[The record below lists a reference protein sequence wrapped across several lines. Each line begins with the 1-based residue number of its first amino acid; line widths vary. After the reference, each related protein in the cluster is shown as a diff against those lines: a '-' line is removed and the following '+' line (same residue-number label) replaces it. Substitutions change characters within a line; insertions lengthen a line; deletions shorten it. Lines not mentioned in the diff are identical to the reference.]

1 MCRSISTHAV
11 DRRSMLHAV
20 SIVAAVSCFTCGLAS
35 AASPQTEPSSSPAK
49 IDFTRDIAPIFA
61 KHCTECHGDKKREAG
76 LDLSHASTTL
86 RGSQA
91 GPVIVA
97 GRSATSLLVEQIAD
111 GSMPPEG
118 RPRVSDAEVALIRN
132 WIDTAAK
139 LEAVK
144 LESDDGGASLSA
156 ADVDYWAF
164 RKSVRPEMP
173 KVSQTDRVRTP
184 IDAFI
189 VAKLEA
195 AKLKLSPDA
204 HPIALLRR
212 VTFDLTGLPPTPDEV
227 EAFTAALREPLP
239 NIDPYEA
246 VVDRLLAS
254 PHYGE
259 RWGRHWLDAAGY
271 ADTVK
276 TDNDIL
282 GTTIRD
288 GIWRYRDYVV
298 GSLNNDKPY
307 DEFVR
312 EQLAGDEMLGLANLQ
327 KLPAEQITPEMRELL
342 VATGMLRVSVD
353 GTNNFERNRPQ
364 ERHELLFDTIEN
376 VTSNLLGLT
385 VACARCHD
393 HKFDPISQRD
403 YYSLVACLTP
413 AYNIERWQQPQNRHI
428 LLSTASEI
436 AEMTAFNKELNQQA
450 GKLGGEAAKL
460 RRPYETAL
468 FEARL
473 AALPEPIRDDV
484 QLALKTGNDKRTE
497 VQKYLFEKFDKVLRP
512 TRDEV
517 VAAASPADRAEITRL
532 DEQVEDLRARQR
544 NPQKIQAL
552 FDVGEVPPT
561 RLLRRGNF
569 LTPGPIVGPS
579 IPSVLS
585 DDGNGSLATLEEC
598 HQPSS
603 GRRLAAAEAMT
614 KPDSRAASLLA
625 RVAVNRLWHYHFGRG
640 IVATPGNLGRSG
652 EAPSHP
658 ELLEWLAADFQAG
671 GWRLKRMHRLIVTS
685 SVYRQAHV
693 GRDASPTTT
702 AALAIDSENRLLWH
716 APLRRLESEA
726 VRDAILASS
735 GSLDRTA
742 GGPPVLFE
750 GRNDGTVVVSKR
762 ALATPT
768 SPNRRSIYL
777 LARRNFSLSLLSVF
791 DQPLM
796 GTNCTQRNR
805 STVVSQSLTMLH
817 DEFLLEQAEVLAQR
831 VRSNVGE
838 VLAAQI
844 RYAFLCTL
852 SREPSAEEAAQC
864 RDFLGRP
871 EVLARKSDA
880 LADLCHVLLNSNEYL
895 YLE

>member
-1 MCRSISTHAV
+1 MPRFTRHPLQ
-11 DRRSMLHAV
+11 MLR
-20 SIVAAVSCFTCGLAS
+20 AALIAA
-35 AASPQTEPSSSPAK
+35 AASWLACDFATAAPPQAVPSKNPAPA
-49 IDFTRDIAPIFA
+49 DFTRDIAPIFN
-61 KHCTECHGDKKREAG
+61 KHCTECHGEKKKEAG

-91 GPVIVA
+91 GPVIIS
-97 GRSATSLLVEQIAD
+97 GQSTKSLLIEQITD

-118 RPRVSDAEVALIRN
+118 RPRVSDAELALLRN
-132 WIDTAAK
+132 WIDHSAK
-139 LEAVK
+139 LETTK
-144 LESDDGGASLSA
+144 LEAGDGAAPLSQ
-156 ADVDYWAF
+156 ADRDYWAF
-164 RKSVRPEMP
+164 RKAVRPQVP
-173 KVSQTDRVRTP
+173 HVAHADRVRTP

-189 VAKLEA
+189 LSKLEA
-195 AKLKLSPDA
+195 AKLKLSGDA
-204 HPIALLRR
+204 DPIALLRR
-212 VTFDLTGLPPTPDEV
+212 VTFDLTGLPPTPEEV
-227 EAFTAALREPLP
+227 VAFTAALRDPKP
-239 NIDPYEA
+239 NVDPYEA
-246 VVDRLLAS
+246 AVDRLLAS

-298 GSLNNDKPY
+298 RSLNDDKPY
-307 DEFVR
+307 DLFVR
-312 EQLAGDEMLGLANLQ
+312 EQLAGDEMLGLADLQ
-327 KLPAEQITPEMRELL
+327 KLPAERITPEMREPL

-403 YYSLVACLTP
+403 YYGLVACLTP
-413 AYNIERWQQPQNRHI
+413 AYNLERWQQPQNRHI
-428 LLSTASEI
+428 VMSTAAEI
-436 AEMTAFNKELNQQA
+436 AEMAAFNKELNQQM

-468 FEARL
+468 FEARV

-484 QLALKTGNDKRTE
+484 QLALKTGGDKRTD
-497 VQKYLFEKFDKVLRP
+497 VQKYLFEKFEKVLRP
-512 TRDEV
+512 TREEV
-517 VAAASPADRAEITRL
+517 VAAASPTDRAEILRL
-532 DEQVEDLRARQR
+532 DEAVEDLRGRQR

-552 FDVGEVPPT
+552 FDVGETPPT
-561 RLLRRGNF
+561 YLLRRGNF

-579 IPSVLS
+579 IPDVLS
-585 DDGNGSLATLEEC
+585 EAGDGSLETLEEC

-603 GRRLAAAEAMT
+603 GRRLAAAEALT
-614 KPDSRAASLLA
+614 KPASRAASLLA

-671 GWRLKRMHRLIVTS
+671 GWRLKRMHRQIVTS
-685 SVYRQAHV
+685 TVYRQAHV
-693 GRDASPTTT
+693 GRDASAATT
-702 AALAIDSENRLLWH
+702 AALAVDPDNRMLWH

-735 GSLDRTA
+735 GALDRTA

-762 ALATPT
+762 SLATPT
-768 SPNRRSIYL
+768 SPNRRSLYL
-777 LARRNFSLSLLSVF
+777 LARRNFSLSLLAVF

-796 GTNCTQRNR
+796 GTNCTQRAR

-817 DEFLLEQAEVLAQR
+817 DEFPLEQAALLARR
-831 VRSNVGE
+831 VRSTVGE
-838 VLAAQI
+838 AQTAQI
-844 RYAFLCTL
+844 RYAYLCTL
-852 SREPSAEEAAQC
+852 SREPTADEVEHC
-864 RDFLGRP
+864 KRFLGRP
-871 EVLARKSDA
+871 EILARKSDP
-880 LADLCHVLLNSNEYL
+880 LADLCHVLFNSNEYL